1 MNIQQ
6 FLDEIINLQ
15 STLLCFIEHED
26 NIEEYFQ
33 NLEKIFEDQKISEG
47 HHYLKLVLHL
57 ITKIANNHDRSHNF
71 FDKIEQIIHL

>member
-15 STLLCFIEHED
+15 STLLCYIEHED

-33 NLEKIFEDQKISEG
+33 NIEKIFEDQKNIRRPS
-47 HHYLKLVLHL
+47 L
-57 ITKIANNHDRSHNF
+57 S
-71 FDKIEQIIHL
+71 

>member
-6 FLDEIINLQ
+6 FLDEMINLQ
-15 STLLCFIEHED
+15 STLLCYIEHED

-33 NLEKIFEDQKISEG
+33 NLEKIFEDQKISED

-57 ITKIANNHDRSHNF
+57 ITKIANNHDLSHNF
-71 FDKIEQIIHL
+71 F